1 MITLLFLH
9 IWTMLQKLVIVTIQS
24 ELILCYY
31 EAENC
36 KNVQAELTDL
46 FTVNFE
52 CFLSRLF
59 RYNVGHYLRPI
70 KRISIRTGFVSGVFR
85 TRHDKINYYVG
96 EVFFLVFLGG

>member
-1 MITLLFLH
+1 MLH
-9 IWTMLQKLVIVTIQS
+9 VLEIVTIQS
-24 ELILCYY
+24 ELILSYY

-36 KNVQAELTDL
+36 KNVEAELTDL
-46 FTVNFE
+46 FTVHFK
-52 CFLSRLF
+52 CFLWRLL
-59 RYNVGHYLRPI
+59 RYDVWHYLRPI